1 MADEKLM
8 KRPYFAKGSA
18 TNLTKALAPG
28 GKFEHLD
35 KALYYF
41 ALDTKQWILVDVDKT
56 VHVINGQTSPTP
68 PPTTTG
74 GVKRVDELPSILD
87 ADVETLYLLG
97 DVVYSFNGSTFVS
110 SSQDVKS
117 EIGDIPQGVTVI
129 EYINDVQ
136 EDTVERAK
144 EYLNELLDITVYTDD

>member
-1 MADEKLM
+1 MADNFMM
-8 KRPYFAKGSA
+8 KIPYFAKGKADSLERVL
-18 TNLTKALAPG
+18 TNGRFKDG
-28 GKFEHLD
+28 LD
-35 KALYYF
+35 KALFYF
-41 ALDTKQWILVDVDKT
+41 ATDTKQWILVDVDKT

-87 ADVETLYLLG
+87 ADVETLYILG
-97 DVVYSFNGSTFVS
+97 DVIYSFNGSAFVS